1 MKNIKKL
8 VLTGFITGFILA
20 NISAAIPKIS
30 YLQDEEALAI
40 QQPSSSRTQSPYQIS
55 VTPSLVC
62 DETVFE
68 EIFDPNSLLGLP
80 DELILNILVK
90 YIEDN
95 LKSEDQGKILNE
107 IEITIKELKHLRL
120 ISKTFANLL
129 TYDEIIKILRSI
141 GIVEL
146 ASQINPETGETLLHR
161 AIRTGY
167 IALARILIKAGVN
180 VNAKLVV
187 PQNPKFSR
195 KFSVGSTPLHI
206 ASENGYYRIV
216 DLLIQHGADIT
227 ATVIDTRATTLNN
240 VTSLDLARNSRHTT
254 VIEIIE
260 NAYIQKGLAS
270 PVRAEDGIDDF
281 TL

>member
-1 MKNIKKL
+1 
-8 VLTGFITGFILA
+8 
-20 NISAAIPKIS
+20 
-30 YLQDEEALAI
+30 
-40 QQPSSSRTQSPYQIS
+40 
-55 VTPSLVC
+55 
-62 DETVFE
+62 
-68 EIFDPNSLLGLP
+68 
-80 DELILNILVK
+80 
-90 YIEDN
+90 
-95 LKSEDQGKILNE
+95 
-107 IEITIKELKHLRL
+107 
-120 ISKTFANLL
+120 
-129 TYDEIIKILRSI
+129 
-141 GIVEL
+141 
-146 ASQINPETGETLLHR
+146 
-161 AIRTGY
+161 
-167 IALARILIKAGVN
+167 LIKAGVN